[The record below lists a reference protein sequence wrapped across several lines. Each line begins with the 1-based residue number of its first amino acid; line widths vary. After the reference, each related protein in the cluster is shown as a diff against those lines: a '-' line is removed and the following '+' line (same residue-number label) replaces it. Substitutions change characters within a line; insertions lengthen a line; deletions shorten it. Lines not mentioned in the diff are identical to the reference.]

1 METCKSRSV
10 SVKHGLIIYS
20 RTTVPY
26 ACIIRIILTG
36 ITGCPSG
43 TICLPQIF
51 IFFYPGI
58 IGITFQPGGIPHCDP
73 RRLPVIHSET
83 SGLAD
88 RGYDIP
94 DTVRLSLLTELVGS
108 HIVILP
114 HTYCIIMSVR
124 IIQRIGIARLCY
136 HHIFS
141 VLFTHRLELAL
152 QILQST
158 VPVRIIG
165 RCQDIV
171 IHIIILKSFRPVDK
185 LIGSLWICKMDHDP
199 DVFIKISDCFRS
211 GVKQSAHVCIVRS
224 CLTDKTVGCLV
235 SYLHHIDFSSGSR
248 NLFKRIRCKC
258 ADRLFF
264 LFQAVIFPCF
274 GRLLFTRIC
283 PEIGIMEINKHLQT
297 CIRTAFRNLYRCFH
311 VIITAAVSVSFT
323 VIWIIPHTH
332 TNIGNP
338 AVVFKEFTEIRYII
352 DHISIE
358 ILICHS
364 AVEFRNHRR
373 DVQSHNEIF
382 TEILYLFYIDISL
395 YIPLRIIFPGIR
407 SLSFSYCKRNHRSGQ
422 FIAVRL
428 QLSHDIIVPDTRKSH
443 IHLENLSAVVAEHR
457 INQTIFI
464 SDCPLIRPPPQVNTF
479 CPKISNLCIPFEY
492 FCRKVNRVSCFRG
505 SIVRRNF
512 NTVHIRSVRF
522 FCHHGKCCHTPDHT
536 Q

>member
-1 METCKSRSV
+1 
-10 SVKHGLIIYS
+10 
-20 RTTVPY
+20 
-26 ACIIRIILTG
+26 
-36 ITGCPSG
+36 
-43 TICLPQIF
+43 
-51 IFFYPGI
+51 
-58 IGITFQPGGIPHCDP
+58 
-73 RRLPVIHSET
+73 
-83 SGLAD
+83 
-88 RGYDIP
+88 
-94 DTVRLSLLTELVGS
+94 
-108 HIVILP
+108 
-114 HTYCIIMSVR
+114 
-124 IIQRIGIARLCY
+124 
-136 HHIFS
+136 
-141 VLFTHRLELAL
+141 
-152 QILQST
+152 
-158 VPVRIIG
+158 
-165 RCQDIV
+165 
-171 IHIIILKSFRPVDK
+171 
-185 LIGSLWICKMDHDP
+185 
-199 DVFIKISDCFRS
+199 
-211 GVKQSAHVCIVRS
+211 
-224 CLTDKTVGCLV
+224 
-235 SYLHHIDFSSGSR
+235 
-248 NLFKRIRCKC
+248 
-258 ADRLFF
+258 
-264 LFQAVIFPCF
+264 
-274 GRLLFTRIC
+274 
-283 PEIGIMEINKHLQT
+283 MEINKHLQT

-522 FCHHGKCCHTPDHT
+522 VRDENGNWVFDGKERDYGFAEGSELADETKAAALLSYYEGEFETVLNEEVGYAEETISTRELVSIATESLYRFYKRDSWYPEIAMSIVNTGCARQDIVDGTITYGDVYASFPFDNDHIFAYVDGSDMSYVSRNNAT
-536 Q
+536 YYEDSNWVKGEKYLVVVISYVYEKATYIYEEVGRDSVNRLRDVVSSYFLGEL

>member
-1 METCKSRSV
+1 MNNPTPTASPAQQAFLIRETRRRRQV
-10 SVKHGLIIYS
+10 V
-20 RTTVPY
+20 
-26 ACIIRIILTG
+26 
-36 ITGCPSG
+36 
-43 TICLPQIF
+43 ICRAMLLVLLLALWELASSMNWIDGF
-51 IFFYPGI
+51 IFSSPTLIARCLWEMGADGSLFWHTGV
-58 IGITFQPGGIPHCDP
+58 T
-73 RRLPVIHSET
+73 LLET
-83 SGLAD
+83 LASFA
-88 RGYDIP
+88 IC
-94 DTVRLSLLTELVGS
+94 TILSLA
-108 HIVILP
+108 
-114 HTYCIIMSVR
+114 C
-124 IIQRIGIARLCY
+124 A
-136 HHIFS
+136 
-141 VLFTHRLELAL
+141 LAL
-152 QILQST
+152 WSSKSAAQILEPFLVLLNSL
-158 VPVRIIG
+158 PKSALAPLL
-165 RCQDIV
+165 IV
-171 IHIIILKSFRPVDK
+171 WL
-185 LIGSLWICKMDHDP
+185 GNNM
-199 DVFIKISDCFRS
+199 
-211 GVKQSAHVCIVRS
+211 
-224 CLTDKTVGCLV
+224 
-235 SYLHHIDFSSGSR
+235 
-248 NLFKRIRCKC
+248 
-258 ADRLFF
+258 
-264 LFQAVIFPCF
+264 
-274 GRLLFTRIC
+274 
-283 PEIGIMEINKHLQT
+283 
-297 CIRTAFRNLYRCFH
+297 RT
-311 VIITAAVSVSFT
+311 IITAAVSVSFT